1 MTQALGSKASTQAGL
16 SALLDLSEFKDS
28 VLALLSGLGSDL
40 VSALTGLSTGFSS
53 GRGFFAGSIE
63 GLTGSEL
70 ALAASLS
77 GSLAGSLTGSLAVLL
92 GSALGFTGSFSGL
105 ATVVLACSGV
115 EPWGSDLTLVSA
127 GTGSEDLAG
136 SGVFETNSSLPG
148 LRASVGFTAVV
159 LLEDMDTVGGG
170 GGGGAGVTAGVG
182 AVGFVPAK

>member
-16 SALLDLSEFKDS
+16 SALLDLSEVKDS

-40 VSALTGLSTGFSS
+40 ISALTGLSTGFSS

-70 ALAASLS
+70 ALVASFIV
-77 GSLAGSLTGSLAVLL
+77 SLAGSLAVLL

-115 EPWGSDLTLVSA
+115 GPWGSDLTLVSA
-127 GTGSEDLAG
+127 GTVSEDLAG

-159 LLEDMDTVGGG
+159 LLEDIDTVGGG